1 MKLAYRPAGPQVHYE
16 PIQARPAVPG
26 PGRFR
31 YRYDPEK
38 LHASI
43 DVITVERL
51 INGEPTP
58 AVDAEKYAAT
68 LWLFRHAAATD
79 DETLSVPEIARR
91 VGVSARSI
99 ERWKLAGWP
108 DRNYTADGAFKV
120 DSHPGPLL
128 TAADKWAAR
137 TQPTDDGHLLWTG
150 VTTKSGV
157 PTLNHDRRTF
167 QAARIAY
174 RMHTGRDPEGSA
186 RPNCGNSLCVRPDH
200 VADLPLTKPLPP
212 RRTRA

>member
-1 MKLAYRPAGPQVHYE
+1 MKLAYRPVGPQVHYE

-26 PGRFR
+26 PGRFH

-38 LHASI
+38 LHPSI

-58 AVDAEKYAAT
+58 AVDAEKHAAT
-68 LWLFRHAAATD
+68 LWLIRHATATG

-108 DRNYTADGAFKV
+108 EREYTPTGALRV
-120 DSHPGPLL
+120 DSHPGPRK
-128 TAADKWAAR
+128 TIADTWAGR
-137 TQPTDDGHLLWTG
+137 TQATDDGHLLWTG
-150 VTTKSGV
+150 ITTPSGA
-157 PTLNHDRRTF
+157 PTFKHDRRTY
-167 QAARIAY
+167 QARRIAY
-174 RMHTGRDPEGSA
+174 RIAHGRDPEGSV
-186 RPNCGNSLCVRPDH
+186 RPACGIPLCVQPAHIADVPKKRKRP
-200 VADLPLTKPLPP
+200 
-212 RRTRA
+212 